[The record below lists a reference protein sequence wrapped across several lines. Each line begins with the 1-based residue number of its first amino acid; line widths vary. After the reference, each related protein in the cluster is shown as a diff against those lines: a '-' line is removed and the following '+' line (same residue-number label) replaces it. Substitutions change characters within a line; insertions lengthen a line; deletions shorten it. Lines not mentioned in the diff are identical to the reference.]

1 VHFDDGSSSKGRLLI
16 ACDGGNSRIRRAL
29 FPERQG
35 YKIPIRVM
43 GVKIE
48 YTAEEIEP
56 MRRLD
61 PFFLQ
66 GTSSANDTFIYLSG
80 ESHHHTMHGPRSS
93 Q

>member
-1 VHFDDGSSSKGRLLI
+1 
-16 ACDGGNSRIRRAL
+16 
-29 FPERQG
+29 
-35 YKIPIRVM
+35 M